1 MISFFIIAYVMTAVM
16 VESSPM
22 SPTVPTVVKDPAAK
36 LDDIKKSSKLMK
48 IRNFSKNNCA
58 KQMKEHIKA
67 ISVLWLQADE
77 VMEKKEDKK
86 CDNQGGPV
94 EIENVGEDL
103 DADFGMKIKRQFSSR
118 ANKANVIEIIL
129 FF

>member
-1 MISFFIIAYVMTAVM
+1 MISFFIIAYVMAAIM
-16 VESSPM
+16 VESSPT

-36 LDDIKKSSKLMK
+36 LDKIKKSSKLMK

-67 ISVLWLQADE
+67 ISVLWLQADD

-86 CDNQGGPV
+86 CDNQGGSV

-103 DADFGMKIKRQFSSR
+103 DDDFGMKIRENFLAEQTRPMFLK
-118 ANKANVIEIIL
+118 
-129 FF
+129 